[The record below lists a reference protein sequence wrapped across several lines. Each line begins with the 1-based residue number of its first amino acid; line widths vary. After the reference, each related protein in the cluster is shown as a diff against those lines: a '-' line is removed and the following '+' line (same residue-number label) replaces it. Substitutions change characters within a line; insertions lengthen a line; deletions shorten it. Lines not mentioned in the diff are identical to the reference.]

1 MNKQIQTRKIQQI
14 ECAWEQMNIPN
25 KCSMEGRK
33 EKTREQ
39 MGKQITLKKKQAKKS
54 QQISKNRG

>member
-1 MNKQIQTRKIQQI
+1 MNKQIQTGKIQQI

-39 MGKQITLKKKQAKKS
+39 MGKQITLKKNNQRKANK
-54 QQISKNRG
+54 

>member
-1 MNKQIQTRKIQQI
+1 MNKQIQTGKIQQI

-33 EKTREQ
+33 EKKK
-39 MGKQITLKKKQAKKS
+39 GSKQITLKKK
-54 QQISKNRG
+54 